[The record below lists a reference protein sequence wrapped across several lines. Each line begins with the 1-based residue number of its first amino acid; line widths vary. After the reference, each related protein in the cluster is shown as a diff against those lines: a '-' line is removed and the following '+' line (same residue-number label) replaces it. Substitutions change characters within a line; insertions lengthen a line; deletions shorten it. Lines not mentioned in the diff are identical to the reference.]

1 MTMLVRLALA
11 ALLLGAAPAAQAQT
25 DRPLSLADPQA
36 FVGQL
41 TAMGYAPDPLV
52 AGETPTSS
60 LTVDGTEYVVAFG
73 GCIVNRDCRYLILL
87 GKYDDVVNPP
97 AQWVAKENA
106 DFDYIKVWVA
116 DDGQLTYSTGLIV
129 EGMSAETFKA
139 SVEMFVDSAADLA
152 KEAVAAGLTKDAADA
167 DVTKRPAV

>member
-1 MTMLVRLALA
+1 MKLFARLALA
-11 ALLLGAAPAAQAQT
+11 TLLLAAPPAAQART
-25 DRPLSLADPQA
+25 DQPLSLADPQA

-41 TAMGYAPDPLV
+41 AAMGYTPDPLV
-52 AGETPTSS
+52 PGETPTSS
-60 LTVDGTEYVVAFG
+60 LTVDQTEYVVAFG
-73 GCIVNRDCRYLILL
+73 GCIESKDCRYVILL

-129 EGMSAETFKA
+129 EGMNADTFKA
-139 SVEMFVDSAADLA
+139 SVQMFVDSAADLA
-152 KEAVAAGLTKDAADA
+152 KEAVAAGLTKQQ
-167 DVTKRPAV
+167 AV